1 MLVIFYA
8 FSPQSVVKRNTFK
21 NYNQERN
28 KQQIHQLRT
37 ELAQPLLSGSPDKRE
52 ISTVFTKEDLPFR
65 ARPAPNVLPYRPK
78 KSDKP
83 ITKAVE
89 FNLHTDARLEKR
101 KLYDE
106 QRKLL
111 EQEEKIL
118 KERRGGTEYLEGC
131 ATIGF
136 LTRTDLISL
145 ESTGLIAPYHY

>member
-1 MLVIFYA
+1 MNDIRREKYQ
-8 FSPQSVVKRNTFK
+8 QS
-21 NYNQERN
+21 
-28 KQQIHQLRT
+28 LRRKIYHFVQDQH
-37 ELAQPLLSGSPDKRE
+37 LMCYLIVQ
-52 ISTVFTKEDLPFR
+52 
-65 ARPAPNVLPYRPK
+65 K

-118 KERRGGTEYLEGC
+118 
-131 ATIGF
+131 
-136 LTRTDLISL
+136 LTV
-145 ESTGLIAPYHY
+145 